1 MAPFVTQLMVLVGIA
16 GALLVL
22 VVGQTWLQRWS
33 TYGCVNG

>member
-1 MAPFVTQLMVLVGIA
+1 MVFVGIA

-33 TYGCVNG
+33 TYGCANG